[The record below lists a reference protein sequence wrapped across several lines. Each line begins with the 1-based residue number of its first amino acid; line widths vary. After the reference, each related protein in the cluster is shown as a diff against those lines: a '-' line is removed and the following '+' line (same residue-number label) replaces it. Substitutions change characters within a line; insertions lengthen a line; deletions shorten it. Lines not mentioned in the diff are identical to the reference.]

1 MKDVSCLSASFRAVV
16 DDSGN
21 VRVATIEEGIKEGP
35 GWTATNVNDETAL
48 RGIACRLSPM
58 IAAARRWRP
67 ARSRWSATPIGCGAG
82 ILRRTD
88 STEVTR
94 RER

>member
-1 MKDVSCLSASFRAVV
+1 MKDVSCLSASFRAAV

-21 VRVATIEEGIKEGP
+21 VRVATIEEEIKEGP

-58 IAAARRWRP
+58 IAAAAMAASSLSVVGNANRLRRWHPETNRFD
-67 ARSRWSATPIGCGAG
+67 GG
-82 ILRRTD
+82 D
-88 STEVTR
+88 ST
-94 RER
+94 